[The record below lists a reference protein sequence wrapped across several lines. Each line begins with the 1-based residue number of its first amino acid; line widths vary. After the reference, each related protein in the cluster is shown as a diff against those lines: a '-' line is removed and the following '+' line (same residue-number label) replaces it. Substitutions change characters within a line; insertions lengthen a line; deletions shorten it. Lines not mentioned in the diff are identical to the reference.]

1 MSWVF
6 GYAGASMPPGI
17 STLHDTPLF
26 GEGGAAHYVQVGG
39 LPETCH
45 SGVLPGGG
53 RWWVAGIGIRRHAL
67 TCQFLGAADWQEIL
81 SQPQPDL
88 AVLDG
93 HFVVVRRTEN
103 RTEVFTDT
111 LGTRTLYLA
120 RRPDGIAFST
130 RVDWLATF
138 CGGLSID
145 VAAFGSHWLAFNQLS
160 TQSQIKAVHRLGP
173 GGHAVIQH
181 GQLQATESRFTPVID
196 VSDPDG
202 AEFTDTL
209 SAFCNPADGRAVSLG
224 LSGGLDSRLLL
235 TLQGG
240 PVHIFGPADHADV
253 RVAMR
258 MSTRIGLA
266 PVHLYQGIPDAHTCL
281 ALLRERAATAQITS
295 GASSLLGLRYYGA
308 LRERG
313 LRVMDGA
320 LGEAARRQF
329 MNRLLKLGKGAVG
342 GGNPELILR
351 CIRAARADIFNAD
364 ALATMTRGALGEIEE
379 EFAALPPAA
388 PEDAVDLLGVRS
400 RLPNFFGLE
409 QNRLDGVAECYMP
422 FAQPSVVRAV
432 FRLPARLRKGGR
444 MFRRLIRDRRPALAR
459 FPLVKDGTA
468 YPFRLSPLA
477 AHVFTRAKKS
487 ASRPPAHTERA
498 RFLETV
504 KPFVL
509 DAAHS
514 QQVRTFSAYDAGKI
528 SRLVM
533 DYYNGDTAR
542 AAEVDWWLS
551 FEMWRR
557 MLKG

>member
-1 MSWVF
+1 
-6 GYAGASMPPGI
+6 MPPGI
-17 STLHDTPLF
+17 STLHDTPLH
-26 GEGGAAHYVQVGG
+26 GEEGAAHYVQVGG

-53 RWWVAGIGIRRHAL
+53 RWWVVGIGIRCHAL
-67 TCQFLGAADWQEIL
+67 TCHFLGAADWQEVL

-93 HFVVVRRTEN
+93 HFVAVRRTEN
-103 RTEVFTDT
+103 RTEAFTDS

-120 RRPDGIAFST
+120 KRPGGIAFST
-130 RVDWLATF
+130 RVDWLATL

-160 TQSQIKAVHRLGP
+160 TQSQIKDIRRLGP

-181 GQLQATESRFTPVID
+181 GQLQVTESRFTPVIEE
-196 VSDPDG
+196 SDPDG
-202 AEFTDTL
+202 AEFIDTL

-240 PVHIFGPADHADV
+240 PVHIFGPADQADV

-258 MSTRIGLA
+258 MATRVGLA
-266 PVHLYQGIPDAHTCL
+266 PVHLYEGIPNAHACI

-329 MNRLLKLGKGAVG
+329 MNRLLILGKGAIT
-342 GGNPELILR
+342 GGNPQLILR
-351 CIRAARADIFNAD
+351 CIRAARADIFNAEV
-364 ALATMTRGALGEIEE
+364 LAAMMRGAMVEIEE
-379 EFAALPPAA
+379 EFAALPPIA
-388 PEDAVDLLGVRS
+388 PEDAVDLLGVRA

-409 QNRLDGVAECYMP
+409 QNRLDGIAECYMP
-422 FAQPSVVRAV
+422 FAQPSVMRAV
-432 FRLPARLRKGGR
+432 FRIPARLRKSGR
-444 MFRRLIRDRRPALAR
+444 MYRRLIRDRRPALAR
-459 FPLVKDGTA
+459 FPLVKDGRT
-468 YPFRLSPLA
+468 YPFRLPALA
-477 AHVFTRAKKS
+477 AHMFTRARKYT
-487 ASRPPAHTERA
+487 SRLPAHTERA
-498 RFLETV
+498 RFLETL

-509 DAAHS
+509 DTAHS
-514 QQVRTFSAYDAGKI
+514 EEVRTFTAYDAEKI

-533 DYYNGDTAR
+533 DYYNGNTAR

>member
-1 MSWVF
+1 
-6 GYAGASMPPGI
+6 MPPGI
-17 STLHDTPLF
+17 RVLHDTPLY
-26 GEGGAAHYVQVGG
+26 GAEGATHYVQAGG

-45 SGVLPGGG
+45 SGTLPGGG
-53 RWWVAGIGIRRHAL
+53 RWWVAGIGIRCHAP
-67 TCQFLGAADWQEIL
+67 TCHFLSAADWQEVL

-93 HFVVVRRTEN
+93 HFVAIRRIEN
-103 RTEVFTDT
+103 RTEAFTDS

-120 RRPDGIAFST
+120 KRPGGIAFST
-130 RVDWLATF
+130 RVDWLATL
-138 CGGLSID
+138 CGGLSVD
-145 VAAFGSHWLAFNQLS
+145 MAAFGSHWLAFNQLS
-160 TQSQIKAVHRLGP
+160 TQSQIKAIRRLGP
-173 GGHAVIQH
+173 RGHAVIQH
-181 GQLQATESRFTPVID
+181 GRLQVTESRFTPVID
-196 VSDPDG
+196 ASDPDG
-202 AEFTDTL
+202 AEFMDML
-209 SAFCNPADGRAVSLG
+209 SAFCNPTGSRAVSLG

-235 TLQGG
+235 ALQGG

-253 RVAMR
+253 RMA
-258 MSTRIGLA
+258 TRLAAKAGLT
-266 PVHLYQGIPDAHTCL
+266 PLHLYQGVPNVHACL
-281 ALLRERAATAQITS
+281 ALLRERAATAQIIS
-295 GASSLLGLRYYGA
+295 GASGLLGLRYYGA

-329 MNRLLKLGKGAVG
+329 MNRLLKLGKGAIG
-342 GGNPELILR
+342 GGNPQLILR
-351 CIRAARADIFNAD
+351 CIRTARADIFNAD
-364 ALATMTRGALGEIEE
+364 ALEAMTHGALVEIEE
-379 EFAALPPAA
+379 EFVALPQVA
-388 PEDAVDLLGVRS
+388 PEDAVDLLGVRA

-432 FRLPARLRKGGR
+432 FRTPARLRKNGR
-444 MFRRLIRDRRPALAR
+444 LFRRLIRDRRPALAR
-459 FPLVKDGTA
+459 FPLVKDGMP
-468 YPFRLSPLA
+468 YPFRLPALA
-477 AHVFTRAKKS
+477 AHVFTRARKYT
-487 ASRPPAHTERA
+487 SRPLAHPERE

-514 QQVRTFSAYDAGKI
+514 EEVRTFSAYDAEKI

-533 DYYNGDTAR
+533 DYYNGNTAR